1 MLWTKRTHKSTIFQ
15 TLHALTKVHPI
26 PQAIFEIKRSGFIQ
40 ILHLCP
46 VSWKIT
52 PVYFFSSDLIYFGQI
67 EPIEVNFSDFWVVGW
82 KFTKFLMSYLR
93 PKVSF
98 SLNFSSLFNVMG
110 GNSSV
115 KFSWNIKSFW
125 KKEPIKL

>member
-15 TLHALTKVHPI
+15 TLHALMKVHPI

-67 EPIEVNFSDFWVVGW
+67 EPTEVKFYRLLSGWVKIHQISHVLFETESQFFFKFSA
-82 KFTKFLMSYLR
+82 
-93 PKVSF
+93 
-98 SLNFSSLFNVMG
+98 LFNVMG
-110 GNSSV
+110 GHSSV
-115 KFSWNIKSFW
+115 NFSWNIKSFW